1 MITVLYTILQI
12 IFAIILI
19 FFLLFIAN
27 LIYNYE
33 NMVTIRNSYTVRRNV
48 PIFEGIVNF
57 SDQSN
62 WTFNTFNKKASSFKD
77 LTPSINQNGGAEYTY
92 NFWLYMNKAKLA
104 NITDAD
110 DLVLLLRGSKKKTPY
125 KNEENCRIMQN
136 YTDVLVKNPLI
147 RMKSDGTAIIVEYN
161 TVTNP
166 DAYRENGKTAI
177 NCSGGWM
184 DKNRGMLGIYN
195 LVDYTYD
202 KKWFMFTVVLKEI
215 NPDDDIMYKNKT
227 SCKMYINGI
236 NVLDRIV
243 ESPYDGAYG
252 SAAMKHNRG
261 PLYVNPGNLYASRNA
276 VKGSDTDNPFSQN
289 SEDDSSLMMADL
301 TYLNYAATDAEV
313 MQLFNKKFSKK
324 VAYKPIDDPNDVI
337 EDKYA
342 ISKVSQQS
350 NNLPIPF

>member
-1 MITVLYTILQI
+1 MIIVLYTILQI

-33 NMVTIRNSYTVRRNV
+33 NMVTIRNSYTVRREV
-48 PIFEGIVNF
+48 PVFDGIVDF
-57 SDQSN
+57 SQQSD
-62 WTFNTFNKKASSFKD
+62 WAFNTFNKKSGSYKD

-92 NFWLYMNKAKLA
+92 NFWLYMDKARLA
-104 NITDAD
+104 ALTSAD
-110 DLVLLLRGSKKKTPY
+110 DMILLLRGSKSKVPY
-125 KNEENCRIMQN
+125 KNEENCKIMQN
-136 YTDVLVKNPLI
+136 YSDVLVKNPLI
-147 RMKSDGTAIIVEYN
+147 RIKSDGTSIIVEYN

-166 DAYRENGKTAI
+166 DAYRENGKNAI
-177 NCSGGWM
+177 NCSGSWM

-195 LVDYTYD
+195 LVDYVYD
-202 KKWFMFTVVLKEI
+202 KKWFMYTVVLKEI
-215 NPDDDIMYKNKT
+215 NPADDIMYKNKT

-243 ESPYDGAYG
+243 ESPYDGSYG

-261 PLYVNPGNLYASRNA
+261 PLYVNPGNLYAT
-276 VKGSDTDNPFSQN
+276 VKETENPFSKN
-289 SEDDSSLMMADL
+289 TGDDSSLMMANL

-313 MQLFNKKFSKK
+313 MQLFNRKFSKK
-324 VAYKPIDDPNDVI
+324 VAYRPVNDTNDII

>member
-1 MITVLYTILQI
+1 MIVALYTILQV

-33 NMVTIRNSYTVRRNV
+33 NMVLIRNSYTVRRDV
-48 PIFEGIVNF
+48 PIFDGIIDF
-57 SDQSN
+57 SQQSN
-62 WTFNTFNKKASSFKD
+62 WTFNTFNKKSSSYKD

-104 NITDAD
+104 AITEAD
-110 DLVLLLRGSKKKTPY
+110 DLILLLRGSKAKAPY
-125 KNEENCRIMQN
+125 KNEENCKIMQN

-147 RMKSDGTAIIVEYN
+147 RIKSDGTAIIVEYN

-166 DAYRENGKTAI
+166 DAYRENGKNAI
-177 NCSGGWM
+177 NCSGSWM

-195 LVDYTYD
+195 LVDYVYD

-215 NPDDDIMYKNKT
+215 NPDDDILYKNKT

-243 ESPYDGAYG
+243 ESPYDGSYG

-261 PLYVNPGNLYASRNA
+261 PLYVNPGNLYGTDAS
-276 VKGSDTDNPFSQN
+276 KNPFQQS
-289 SEDDSSLMMADL
+289 SAEDSSLMMANL
-301 TYLNYAATDAEV
+301 TYLNYAMTDAEV
-313 MQLFNKKFSKK
+313 MQMFNKKFSKK
-324 VAYKPIDDPNDVI
+324 VAYKPIDDISDLV

-342 ISKVSQQS
+342 ISKVSEQS
-350 NNLPIPF
+350 NNLPLPF